1 MYFDRAPPYTP
12 TTYLYYSLMGHS
24 IYREVVVYYVLID
37 ATRKRA
43 ASKKMVGSTQR
54 TTTTTTTKGTRA
66 VPIVIVC
73 SAR

>member
-1 MYFDRAPPYTP
+1 MRLE
-12 TTYLYYSLMGHS
+12 LYSSMGHS

-37 ATRKRA
+37 ATRKRDA
-43 ASKKMVGSTQR
+43 PRKTKQVKMVGNTQR
-54 TTTTTTTKGTRA
+54 TTTAITKDTRA